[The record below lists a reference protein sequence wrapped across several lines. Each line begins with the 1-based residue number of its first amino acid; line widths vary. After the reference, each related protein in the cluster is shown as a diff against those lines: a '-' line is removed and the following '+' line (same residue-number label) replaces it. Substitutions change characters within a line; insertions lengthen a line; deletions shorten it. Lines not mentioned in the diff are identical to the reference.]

1 MTMSG
6 NCELRDISEVNINMY
21 LAGVMYELQDNYNW

>member
-1 MTMSG
+1 MSG
-6 NCELRDISEVNINMY
+6 NCELIEGYIWSINMY